1 MNINYSTYIRL
12 DVVYLT
18 NILSVIHE
26 IVAEVLFDIDFEKKE
41 TVIYS
46 VSDNNEGM
54 GLKLFIVLKNV
65 TYINE
70 DKSIKNILFIVDTSS
85 FLSTMKTFT
94 KLSMIMI
101 IDQPDHIYL
110 ESKSVSFIKYDKEEI
125 AATHRATNTCKKVT
139 SELNHKFD
147 ISIYP
152 INNDTK
158 YYAQFLLY
166 DLDVLRAFMKNADI
180 SESMKMQF
188 NKNGALLYINNTK
201 NSPTLE
207 ARTRPEDSN
216 IETPVIKTI
225 SLSNI
230 FKLCTLK
237 KISKYLSIK
246 AHKINPE
253 NDNAFSMHEEFSNK
267 QINNDKVFDIDALVI
282 HPLVSHSL
290 HSSSDYDLTFIINCN
305 SFN

>member
-1 MNINYSTYIRL
+1 MEVSYKTYIRL

-70 DKSIKNILFIVDTSS
+70 DDTIKNILFIVDTSS

-94 KLSMIMI
+94 KSSMVMI

-110 ESKSVSFIKYDKEEI
+110 ESTSRSFIEYKKEEI
-125 AATHRATNTCKKVT
+125 VATHRATNICKKVT

-152 INNDTK
+152 MNKDTK
-158 YYAQFLLY
+158 YYAQSLLY

-216 IETPVIKTI
+216 IETQVVKMI

-230 FKLCTLK
+230 HKLCTLK

-246 AHKINPE
+246 AHKISPQY
-253 NDNAFSMHEEFSNK
+253 DNVFSTHEEHISK
-267 QINNDKVFDIDALVI
+267 QNNNDKVFDIDALVI
-282 HPLVSHSL
+282 HPLVIHSL
-290 HSSSDYDLTFIINCN
+290 HSSSDYDLTFIVNCN